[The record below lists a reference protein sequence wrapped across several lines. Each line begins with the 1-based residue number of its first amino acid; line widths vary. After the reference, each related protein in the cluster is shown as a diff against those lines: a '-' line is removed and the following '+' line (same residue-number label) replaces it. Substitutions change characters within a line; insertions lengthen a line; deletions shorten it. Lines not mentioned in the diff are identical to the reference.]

1 VWLIFR
7 GVDPL
12 VQPGMWFHPTVVYEP
27 TDWISIRSTG
37 VAVLACLHR
46 ECVIVEQRQYVRV
59 LACHGSLSPWR
70 TWCVFSAPG
79 SGCHQLATYV
89 RGTVVASYRCSMV
102 HAHMSSV
109 KFLSSSRY
117 TLMLSPKE
125 KSESRRLARFWLGTN
140 STPDFRWT
148 SESCDLIYL
157 TYSLLFIF
165 LSSYYIGMVVHLCYI
180 DDVCKL
186 CCLYKVD
193 ESLKLIRSTLLKKN
207 SWWKKTSEITGTLA
221 ISREHGQLLFL
232 IFFFQNGAWTPP
244 PQSQPLY

>member
-1 VWLIFR
+1 
-7 GVDPL
+7 
-12 VQPGMWFHPTVVYEP
+12 MSPT
-27 TDWISIRSTG
+27 R
-37 VAVLACLHR
+37 
-46 ECVIVEQRQYVRV
+46 YVRT
-59 LACHGSLSPWR
+59 C
-70 TWCVFSAPG
+70 
-79 SGCHQLATYV
+79 
-89 RGTVVASYRCSMV
+89 TVVASYRCSMV

-117 TLMLSPKE
+117 TLMLSPIE

-157 TYSLLFIF
+157 TYSLLFFFEFI
-165 LSSYYIGMVVHLCYI
+165 LIGMVVHLCYI

-207 SWWKKTSEITGTLA
+207 SWWKKTSEITTTLA
-221 ISREHGQLLFL
+221 ISREHGQLLFV
-232 IFFFQNGAWTPP
+232 IFFLPKLLLFILHNFLIIFN
-244 PQSQPLY
+244 SFL